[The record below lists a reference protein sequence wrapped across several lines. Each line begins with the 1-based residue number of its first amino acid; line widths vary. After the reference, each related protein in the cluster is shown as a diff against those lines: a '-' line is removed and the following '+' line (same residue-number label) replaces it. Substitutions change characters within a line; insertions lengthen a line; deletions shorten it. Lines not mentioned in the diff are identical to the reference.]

1 MATNRPHFATRI
13 ACPTLSGF
21 RYWLTLLL
29 LLAFP
34 LALFACGGSERD
46 EPFPTLKDEGDF
58 VLEYQDVDDAQL
70 QPLVTALRQAEV
82 IQPELDYL
90 NETFALVGDVTVSVQ
105 TCDEGN
111 AFYEP
116 DTRTILLCY
125 ELFDEIALQFDE
137 DYELG
142 DDAFLAA
149 LDAGV
154 FFLHHEVGH
163 ALVDLYE
170 LPVTGREEDAVDE
183 LAAILIIEGWD
194 GGDLA
199 VLTAADSFFN
209 SGLEESAEVESPE
222 DLPFWDEHSLDL
234 QRFYSVA
241 CLVYGSNPE
250 AHAGL
255 LADGTVPE
263 ENAELCQETYGIKLD
278 TWSFLLEPYF
288 LPESEDEEA

>member
-1 MATNRPHFATRI
+1 MRSF
-13 ACPTLSGF
+13 SMF
-21 RYWLTLLL
+21 LTL
-29 LLAFP
+29 A
-34 LALFACGGSERD
+34 LALLTAACGTE
-46 EPFPTLKDEGDF
+46 EPFPTLSDEGDF
-58 VLEYQDVDDAQL
+58 VLEYEAVDDPEMA
-70 QPLVTALRQAEV
+70 PVAEALREAEV

-105 TCDEGN
+105 SCGEGN
-111 AFYEP
+111 AFYDPE
-116 DTRTILLCY
+116 TRSIELCY
-125 ELFDEIALQFDE
+125 ELFDEIAEQFDA
-137 DYELG
+137 DYEPG
-142 DDAFLAA
+142 DEAFLAA

-183 LAAILIIEGWD
+183 LAAILIIEGWE

-209 SGLEESAEVESPE
+209 AGLELNAEAESPE
-222 DLPFWDEHSLDL
+222 DLPYWDEHSLDL

-241 CLVYGSNPE
+241 CLVYGSDPE

-255 LADGTVPE
+255 LEDGTVPV
-263 ENAELCQETYGIKLD
+263 ENAELCEETYGIKLD
-278 TWSFLLEPYF
+278 TWSFLLEPYL
-288 LPESEDEEA
+288 LPEEEG